1 MSVTWYR
8 RERPGPLA
16 QRYKTRYKTNAA
28 YALPIAVRPLSIP
41 ATCRRVPPEAA
52 APVWQTPIASSSHS
66 AQTLPNSCPSIS
78 NIPGMSKS
86 GARRLVG
93 AHQAAPHRKRR
104 QLAPGQAAPEAVEH
118 SNPFDALKSDSP
130 SAHASP
136 TPRPSMGRGSASRLS
151 DSGMRSA
158 RVKYFEIGACVI
170 ALVEKGCLDGASA
183 DSRSLSFR
191 ACYYATPSL
200 HAPGMSSTSRRH
212 VDTVSK
218 GIQRQGYVSI
228 VFSSVAI
235 HCSCHIRTLLSVGFQ
250 SEK

>member
-28 YALPIAVRPLSIP
+28 YALPIAVCPLSIP

-52 APVWQTPIASSSHS
+52 APGWQTPIASSSHS

-118 SNPFDALKSDSP
+118 SNPFDALKSESP

-136 TPRPSMGRGSASRLS
+136 TPRASMGRGSASRLS

-158 RVKYFEIGACVI
+158 RVDYFEIGACVI
-170 ALVEKGCLDGASA
+170 ALVEKGCLDGACA
-183 DSRSLSFR
+183 DSCPCHSGL
-191 ACYYATPSL
+191 ATPTV
-200 HAPGMSSTSRRH
+200 HVPGMSSISRRH
-212 VDTVSK
+212 IDMVSK
-218 GIQRQGYVSI
+218 GIQRPGIRVYCLQLCSDTPFLSHPHLTIRRVS
-228 VFSSVAI
+228 
-235 HCSCHIRTLLSVGFQ
+235 
-250 SEK
+250 E